1 MPRNDAAFVAT
12 TMRGRRILI
21 AFIVIAGIAVA
32 AARWGAADLLLGV
45 KIAAAVLLAWAIGAG
60 AVFSVA
66 SELAERRK
74 PLWRIALEVLALG
87 LSVLFVL
94 SRGAPHNN
102 PALFGLYADFG
113 ARGLAAA
120 GGLFA
125 ALAAAGGV
133 SAFRLHAH
141 SAGLVLRQRIE
152 NPQALHLAIAA
163 FAALALLAALEPVV
177 RHWDVPG
184 WGDSILYDWI
194 SHQIALGVMPAGH
207 SYYMPVY
214 QYGMAALYYIFGHF
228 YFVQQ
233 LGNLALAPV
242 TVVLLCMSARNIFRS
257 PWAVLLVGAMGASD
271 DVLRHIPYLPQI
283 ENWYVPALSFAVFAA
298 TNYFRSPST
307 RNLALLAIAA
317 ALVFEMR
324 AQAAFFAGFLLLGP
338 FFLRETRLGLRLRHV
353 AILGIV
359 FVAALLPWTLRN
371 YAVNGQLSP
380 VGTQGAL
387 HIARSNTDETFYGIR
402 RDLAP
407 PAPVLEGDEKS
418 RNEAA
423 EHTAFERVFGHPSV
437 LIRAAPWRILAFYG
451 LLPPGV
457 WDKAGIRPTDW
468 RREGPDYLLRVFPVL
483 CLIGASALGLLLHPG
498 RATLFLLGAIISNL
512 AVALFVGFS
521 EPRLSFPV
529 HALHILLAGA
539 AVFVPRL
546 EFADLAV
553 PQEPSPAWRW
563 WRIVASVCGLLLLA
577 VGLHATLGR
586 AYALRELTGRPAAYD
601 PGVAI
606 AAALPDLAALA
617 PPKPLAR
624 GFASVSAH
632 PGDRV
637 RAVVLLTND
646 HLPVKYYAFP
656 LPDFPDFTADPRTPI
671 YYRAFLLDPAGG
683 TDFYY
688 FRQIGID
695 VSGAIFD
702 RPLRENDVVE
712 TEGEVLGVGDTG
724 LVWLHAD
731 KMRHLHR
738 WAGGSGLE
746 AANGN

>member
-1 MPRNDAAFVAT
+1 MQRNDAAFVAT
-12 TMRGRRILI
+12 TMRGRWMMI
-21 AFIVIAGIAVA
+21 ALAAVATIAVA
-32 AARWGAADLLLGV
+32 VAYWGAADVLLGI
-45 KIAAAVLLAWAIGAG
+45 KIASAVLLAWAIGTG
-60 AVFSVA
+60 AVFCLA
-66 SELAERRK
+66 SGLAERRK
-74 PLWRIALEVLALG
+74 PLWRLALEGLALA
-87 LSVLFVL
+87 LCVLFVL

-113 ARGLAAA
+113 VRGLAAA

-125 ALAAAGGV
+125 ALAAAAGIA
-133 SAFRLHAH
+133 AFRLCAHPLGHAF
-141 SAGLVLRQRIE
+141 RERME
-152 NPQALHLAIAA
+152 NPQTLRLAIAA
-163 FAALALLAALEPVV
+163 LAAFAFLAALEAVV

-184 WGDSILYDWI
+184 WGDSIMYDWI

-214 QYGMAALYYIFGHF
+214 QYGMAALYYVFGHF

-283 ENWYVPALSFAVFAA
+283 ENWYVPALSSAVFAA
-298 TNYFRSPST
+298 TNYFRSPSI
-307 RNLALLAIAA
+307 RNLALLALAA
-317 ALVFEMR
+317 GLVFEMR
-324 AQAAFFAGFLLLGP
+324 AQAAFFAAFLLLAP
-338 FFLRETRLGLRLRHV
+338 LFLRDMRLALRLRHFAV
-353 AILGIV
+353 LGVI
-359 FVAALLPWTLRN
+359 FAATLLPWTLRN
-371 YAVNGQLSP
+371 YSVDGRFSP
-380 VGTQGAL
+380 VGTQGAQ
-387 HIARSNTDETFYGIR
+387 HIARSNTDVTFYGIR

-407 PAPVLEGDEKS
+407 PAPVIEGDEKS

-437 LIRAAPWRILAFYG
+437 LIRAAPWRVLAFYG

-457 WDKAGIRPTDW
+457 WDTAGVRPTDW
-468 RREGPDYLLRVFPVL
+468 RREGPEYLLRVFPVL
-483 CLIGASALGLLLHPG
+483 CLIGASGLGLLLHPG
-498 RATLFLLGAIISNL
+498 RATLFLLGAIVSNF
-512 AVALFVGFS
+512 AVAFFVGFG

-529 HALHILLAGA
+529 HVLHVLLGA
-539 AVFVPRL
+539 AAAFVPRL
-546 EFADLAV
+546 EFAGLAM
-553 PQEPSPAWRW
+553 PQSPPWRW
-563 WRIVASVCGLLLLA
+563 RRVVALVCGLFLLA
-577 VGLHATLGR
+577 AGLHATLGR

-601 PGVAI
+601 PDATI

-617 PPKPLAR
+617 PPKLLGPK
-624 GFASVSAH
+624 FAGVSAH

-646 HLPVKYYAFP
+646 QLPVKYYAFP
-656 LPDFPDFTADPRTPI
+656 MPDYPDFTADPKTPI
-671 YYRAFLLDPAGG
+671 YYRTFLLDPAGG

-695 VSGAIFD
+695 VSGAVFD
-702 RPLRENDVVE
+702 RPLHENDVVE

-738 WAGGSGLE
+738 WAGGSGLG
-746 AANGN
+746 AVNGN